1 VTAGREIPGVSS
13 VLTDETIGFAISV
26 IDSTGVPQR
35 IEDLLRS
42 TTGRPRT
49 LKVRA
54 LLVAL
59 LLLAIDDRPLH
70 LKAATRLLYC
80 RLSSSWREQLGV
92 KGSAE
97 TKKSFLARYRQVRYL
112 FHLAVS
118 VIDPSVEVKNRVI
131 SKAQLDSM
139 RKKLSAAEIA
149 IRTKRLEAVMADLVE
164 ASVKVC
170 DSSELEAF
178 CGSVG
183 LDATVMPL
191 FSRGPSSRSGTS
203 ASDPDGGWYV
213 REGDH
218 RETTGPSGKKLR
230 KLYWA
235 LEATI
240 VTMGR
245 RPMTV
250 PAHPNLVL
258 AVGLG
263 RPGEDPGGSA
273 VRLLASV
280 RERGY
285 PAGHLGADRGYTQV
299 LAERFHLPVRA
310 LSYSLVM
317 DYRTDQLGYQANSQG
332 AVLVDGTFYC
342 PAMPQTLVSASA
354 DARNGVIS
362 EQTRKARISAR
373 VPWRLV
379 RKQGPDKDGY
389 ERFGCP
395 AQGPRPHLCCPL
407 RPASTQNGIGQIPVL
422 SPPSGP
428 PKICTQSAVT
438 IAPDVGAR
446 HRQDLSFGS
455 AEWQQTYAVYRN
467 TIEGLNGYLKDPAHE
482 CLQASGRRRVRG
494 IAAQS
499 LFTALLVMAVNFRK
513 IQAHRQ
519 LTQDGSGH
527 KVLER
532 AKRRRTSL
540 EDYKPPPSV

>member
-1 VTAGREIPGVSS
+1 M
-13 VLTDETIGFAISV
+13 
-26 IDSTGVPQR
+26 
-35 IEDLLRS
+35 
-42 TTGRPRT
+42 
-49 LKVRA
+49 
-54 LLVAL
+54 VAL

-70 LKAATRLLYC
+70 LKAATRLLFAGC
-80 RLSSSWREQLGV
+80 LLCGESSSASKEPPRPKRAL
-92 KGSAE
+92 
-97 TKKSFLARYRQVRYL
+97 LARYRQVRYL
-112 FHLAVS
+112 FHLAIS
-118 VIDPSVEVKNRVI
+118 VIDPSIEVKNRVI
-131 SKAQLDSM
+131 SQTQLDSM

-149 IRTKRLEAVMADLVE
+149 IRRKRLEAVMDDLVE

-170 DSSELEAF
+170 DPNELEAF

-191 FSRGPSSRSGTS
+191 FSRGPSLRSGTS

-218 RETTGPSGKKLR
+218 RETSGPNGKKLR

-258 AVGLG
+258 AVAVG

-285 PAGHLGADRGYTQV
+285 PPGHLGADRGYTQV

-317 DYRTDQLGYQANSQG
+317 DYRIDQLGYQANSQG
-332 AVLVDGTFYC
+332 AVLVEGTFYC
-342 PAMPQTLVSASA
+342 PQMPQALVSAST

-362 EQTRKARISAR
+362 EQTHKARISAR
-373 VPWRLV
+373 VPWQLV

-407 RPASTQNGIGQIPVL
+407 RPTSAKARIGQIPVL
-422 SPPSGP
+422 
-428 PKICTQSAVT
+428 
-438 IAPDVGAR
+438 IAPSTHRRSAR
-446 HRQDLSFGS
+446 
-455 AEWQQTYAVYRN
+455 
-467 TIEGLNGYLKDPAHE
+467 K
-482 CLQASGRRRVRG
+482 
-494 IAAQS
+494 AQ
-499 LFTALLVMAVNFRK
+499 
-513 IQAHRQ
+513 
-519 LTQDGSGH
+519 
-527 KVLER
+527 
-532 AKRRRTSL
+532 
-540 EDYKPPPSV
+540 